1 LLVAVSASRKKAFA
15 NKKPPG
21 GKEGKAQGLYEVV
34 KAGF

>member
-21 GKEGKAQGLYEVV
+21 GKEGKARGLYEVI
-34 KAGF
+34 KLRF